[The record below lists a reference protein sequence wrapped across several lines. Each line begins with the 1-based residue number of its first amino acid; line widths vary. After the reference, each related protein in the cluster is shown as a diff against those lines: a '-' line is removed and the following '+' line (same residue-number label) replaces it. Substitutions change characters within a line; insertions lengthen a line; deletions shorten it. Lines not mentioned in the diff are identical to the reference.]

1 MKSFEAHGFEKDLDK
16 VRHLSTLVKN
26 RILESNPKYERKIQN
41 LTEEELEDLDYVLS
55 LAENVLIKY
64 QHKTEAQIILKEFVA
79 LIRNWTSSLNEINDE
94 IQEMLIAAQ
103 SSVSE
108 IKTAQNDVSSNFSI
122 GNKKTQEHLTQG
134 RINLTKSVTPVYTQG
149 YQQSPQVQYEQVV

>member
-64 QHKTEAQIILKEFVA
+64 QHKTEAQIILKEFVE
-79 LIRNWTSSLNEINDE
+79 LVRNWTSSLNEINDE
-94 IQEMLIAAQ
+94 IQEMLITAQ